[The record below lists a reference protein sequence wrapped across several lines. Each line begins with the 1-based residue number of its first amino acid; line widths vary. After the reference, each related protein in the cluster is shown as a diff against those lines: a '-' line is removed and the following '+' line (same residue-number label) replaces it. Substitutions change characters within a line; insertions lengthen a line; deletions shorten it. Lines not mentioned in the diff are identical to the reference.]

1 MRLNAVADGNSFKI
15 GKLRF
20 RKSRVR
26 PVCPRDFASPVT
38 CPPCPGVDGIFAVSG
53 KLGLPLLLSAILLC
67 GIVDSCSLSSF
78 GHLQKVCTGSKD
90 HAENVLLAI
99 QEDLLRNPERGSI
112 VPGLAGIR
120 KARVENPAR
129 GKGKRGGFRY
139 MYYFL
144 ERDEE
149 IYLMFLFD
157 KGEQED
163 LIASQ
168 KAALRKAVAML
179 KGV

>member
-1 MRLNAVADGNSFKI
+1 MQFIEFRVFTERLHRLA
-15 GKLRF
+15 
-20 RKSRVR
+20 
-26 PVCPRDFASPVT
+26 
-38 CPPCPGVDGIFAVSG
+38 
-53 KLGLPLLLSAILLC
+53 
-67 GIVDSCSLSSF
+67 
-78 GHLQKVCTGSKD
+78 QD
-90 HAENVLLAI
+90 HAESVLLTI
-99 QEDLLRNPERGSI
+99 PEDLLRNPQRGTV

-144 ERDEE
+144 ERDDE

-163 LIASQ
+163 LNETQ
-168 KAALRKAVAML
+168 KAELRRAVVAL
-179 KGV
+179 KGA

>member
-1 MRLNAVADGNSFKI
+1 VQFIEFRVFTERLHRLA
-15 GKLRF
+15 
-20 RKSRVR
+20 
-26 PVCPRDFASPVT
+26 
-38 CPPCPGVDGIFAVSG
+38 
-53 KLGLPLLLSAILLC
+53 
-67 GIVDSCSLSSF
+67 
-78 GHLQKVCTGSKD
+78 QD
-90 HAENVLLAI
+90 HAESVLLTI
-99 QEDLLRNPERGSI
+99 QEDLLRNPQRGTV

-144 ERDEE
+144 ERDDE

-163 LIASQ
+163 LNETQ
-168 KAALRKAVAML
+168 KAELRRAVVAL
-179 KGV
+179 KGA